1 MFPGCTLADMRTR
14 QQDLL
19 REGGYEPVRRQVH
32 AQWIIDRRRSLDQL
46 FVQVIVSLLAA
57 FGL

>member
-1 MFPGCTLADMRTR
+1 MFPGCTISDMRMR

-19 REGGYEPVRRQVH
+19 REGGYEPVRRQIRGEWV
-32 AQWIIDRRRSLDQL
+32 IDQRLGLDRL

>member
-1 MFPGCTLADMRTR
+1 MRTR